1 MLETPAVK
9 DGKRMHDHPHRSA
22 SRLSLL
28 ERIAARW
35 PGRGAHVSEE
45 SWVPRSASGRRSASG
60 KVVLRVRPAGS
71 RQAARMLQVFIVCFF
86 VLPTDTVLRVIGA
99 QGYVA
104 GLVSMAI
111 FLAWVLTAVFGFHDP
126 VHTRHPTRGA
136 LGLLWI
142 STLLSYAAMPYFSP
156 TAAQRLSAQRWL
168 MLLVGMTGVILVA
181 AEHLRAPSDVLRV
194 VRTLVWGGA
203 FSGIVALMQ
212 FWLGFDLRPTLRMLL
227 PGFTFTGD
235 YTGFQGRG
243 ALMRV
248 SGTSNHPIE
257 LGVIAGM
264 LLPVAIWLAFYD
276 TDRPLWK
283 RLTPILL
290 IGLCI
295 PMSVSRSAILAAGVS
310 MIVLTICLPP
320 KQRVWILGAAP
331 FGIVGIF
338 GSTPGYMRTILDSF
352 TTGASATDPSITN
365 RLDNYPRVIAFVEA
379 APWLGRGWGTYL
391 APDATRILDN
401 QYLKSAIE
409 SGLFGVLAL
418 LLFFLV
424 PALTAAG
431 ARARSTEPNMRGLCA
446 ALSGACLAAAI
457 GSYTFDSFSFPQF
470 ASVEAMVVGLCGACW
485 LGVRRWPH
493 GLAREGDSPILTAP
507 RARTAGS
514 AALLPELSL

>member
-1 MLETPAVK
+1 
-9 DGKRMHDHPHRSA
+9 MHDPHRSV

-28 ERIAARW
+28 DRLAVRW
-35 PGRGAHVSEE
+35 PGRVAGTSEE
-45 SWVPRSASGRRSASG
+45 SWIPRTESGR
-60 KVVLRVRPAGS
+60 VVLRVRPAGS
-71 RQAARMLQVFIVCFF
+71 RQAARMLQVFIVCTF

-104 GLVSMAI
+104 SLVSMVI

-156 TAAQRLSAQRWL
+156 TTAQRLSAQRWL
-168 MLLVGMTGVILVA
+168 MLLVGMTGVIVVA
-181 AEHLRAPSDVLRV
+181 AEHLRAPADVLRV
-194 VRTLVWGGA
+194 VRILVWGGA
-203 FSGIVALMQ
+203 FSGIVALLQ
-212 FWLGFDLRPTLRMLL
+212 FWIGFDLRPTLRMAL
-227 PGFTFTGD
+227 PGFTFTGE

-257 LGVIAGM
+257 LGVIAGV

-276 TDRPLWK
+276 TDRPRWK
-283 RLTPILL
+283 RLTPVLL

-295 PMSVSRSAILAAGVS
+295 PMSVSRSAILAAGIS
-310 MIVLTICLPP
+310 MIVLTICLPA
-320 KQRVWILGAAP
+320 KQRVWILGVAP

-338 GSTPGYMRTILDSF
+338 GSTPGYLRTILDSF
-352 TTGASATDPSITN
+352 TAGKTDSSITN
-365 RLDNYPRVIAFVEA
+365 RLDNYPRVLAFVEG
-379 APWLGRGWGTYL
+379 APWLGRGGGTYL

-401 QYLKSAIE
+401 QYLKSVIE
-409 SGLFGVLAL
+409 IGLFGELAL
-418 LLFFLV
+418 VLFFLV

-431 ARARSTEPNMRGLCA
+431 ARARSTEPNMRSLCA

-493 GLAREGDSPILTAP
+493 GLAREGDSPILNVS
-507 RARTAGS
+507 RARAVGS
-514 AALLPELSL
+514 PALLPESSL